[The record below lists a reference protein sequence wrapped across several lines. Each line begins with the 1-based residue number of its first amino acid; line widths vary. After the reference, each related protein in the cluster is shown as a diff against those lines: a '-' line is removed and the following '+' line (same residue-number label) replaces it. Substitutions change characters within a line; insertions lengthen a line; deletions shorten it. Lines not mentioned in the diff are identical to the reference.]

1 MKLIMENWREYKQRE
16 EFDTFIVEHFSSID
30 EGFVDWVMDKGK
42 AIKDTVVGVINGMK
56 DWTHERIVQFVRY
69 MTQKLEAMMSA
80 LRQKGVM
87 GKNKSRQEI
96 SALKLLRTN
105 KHIDLA
111 VLILSTIAK
120 MTGGFIVD
128 KVIKMPE
135 IIEKILDI
143 LDNPQ
148 AALKELYGDLAD
160 IVDMIKKFIDFRKDR
175 KSLATAL
182 GNWEDF
188 GGLAEDFQK

>member
-1 MKLIMENWREYKQRE
+1 MENWREYKQRE

-69 MTQKLEAMMSA
+69 MTQKLEAMMST

>member
-69 MTQKLEAMMSA
+69 MTQKLEAMMST

>member
-1 MKLIMENWREYKQRE
+1 MKLIMENWREYKQNE
-16 EFDTFIVEHFSSID
+16 EFDTFIREHFSSID
-30 EGFVDWVMDKGK
+30 EGFIDWVMDKGR
-42 AIKDTVVGVINGMK
+42 AIKDTVKGVIDGMK
-56 DWTHERIVQFVRY
+56 DWTHEKIVQFVRY
-69 MTQKLEAMMSA
+69 MSQKLEGFMST
-80 LRQKGVM
+80 LRQKGVI
-87 GKNKSRQEI
+87 GKNQQRAEV

-128 KVIKMPE
+128 KVVKMPE

-148 AALKELYGDLAD
+148 AALKELYGDLTD
-160 IVDMIKKFIDFRKDR
+160 IVDMIKKFIDFRKDK

-182 GNWEDF
+182 GNWDDF